1 MAVVTL
7 LLVATAGV
15 FYWFVP
21 KSISL
26 VANPKSVAVLPFDN
40 ISDIVRKISID
51 LRVISRQSVLRYR
64 DVPIERQKGLSEVGR
79 ELNVAAILES
89 SVQRIDNQVKIIAV
103 LYDVH
108 MNKRLWGASYD
119 REMKDISAFATETA
133 TRFK

>member
-1 MAVVTL
+1 MTILA
-7 LLVATAGV
+7 
-15 FYWFVP
+15 
-21 KSISL
+21 
-26 VANPKSVAVLPFDN
+26 
-40 ISDIVRKISID
+40 IVRKISID

-64 DVPIERQKGLSEVGR
+64 DVPIERQKSLSEIGR

-103 LYDVH
+103 LYDAH